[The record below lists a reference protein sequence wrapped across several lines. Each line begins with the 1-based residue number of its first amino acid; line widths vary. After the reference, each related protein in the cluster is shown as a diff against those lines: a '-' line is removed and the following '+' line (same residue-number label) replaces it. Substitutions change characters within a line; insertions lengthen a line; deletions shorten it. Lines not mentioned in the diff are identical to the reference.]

1 MVGWHH
7 QQNGHELGQTL
18 GDGEAQGSLVCCR
31 PRGHKDADTA
41 WRLNNN
47 NSLQNCEIINFC
59 CSKSPSL
66 WFFVMATNQETNADG
81 KAIFPLCHTSL
92 RHSGQNCLMW
102 DEQRKNVCVKD
113 LEASWKISK
122 QVQKVPQPFSSHYIY
137 ECEEVS
143 STLDK
148 LCHQVESTRDNYML
162 CWAPS
167 PVFIV
172 VHLTTP
178 KSRVIPADLPN
189 YTQDASFFCSMFL
202 FFKGL
207 FFFKIYLFIF
217 GHSEFLLLFVGFLQ
231 MWQVGANLLQCMGFS
246 WWWLLLLQSTGFK
259 HFRSVVVAH
268 GFSCPVA
275 WGIVP
280 DQGSNPCSLH
290 QQVDF

>member
-1 MVGWHH
+1 
-7 QQNGHELGQTL
+7 
-18 GDGEAQGSLVCCR
+18 
-31 PRGHKDADTA
+31 
-41 WRLNNN
+41 
-47 NSLQNCEIINFC
+47 
-59 CSKSPSL
+59 
-66 WFFVMATNQETNADG
+66 
-81 KAIFPLCHTSL
+81 
-92 RHSGQNCLMW
+92 MW

-113 LEASWKISK
+113 LEASWKIPK

-207 FFFKIYLFIF
+207 FFFLRFIYLFLAKLSF
-217 GHSEFLLLFVGFLQ
+217 CCCLQAFSRCGKQGLLCCSAWASHG
-231 MWQVGANLLQCMGFS
+231 G
-246 WWWLLLLQSTGFK
+246 
-259 HFRSVVVAH
+259 
-268 GFSCPVA
+268 GFSCCRAQALSIFAQQLWHTGLVA
-275 WGIVP
+275 LWHG
-280 DQGSNPCSLH
+280 GSSQTRDRIHVLCISRWIFIQRSNDKMCIKL
-290 QQVDF
+290 F